1 MANESEIEELDDI
14 DKKII
19 QLLQENSRITLV
31 DIAKEI
37 GELTENAI
45 RYRIDKLE
53 DEGFI
58 ANYTIRLNP
67 KKFGKKIIAIFNF
80 NVLPE
85 NINEVL
91 DYLKSNNHLTEIY
104 LTTGN
109 YSIIAIGYFEN
120 NNAVTKFITENLKNI
135 NMIDYDVVTVLDRVK
150 HELYGI

>member
-1 MANESEIEELDDI
+1 MANENKELDDI
-14 DKKII
+14 DKQII

-53 DEGFI
+53 DEGYI
-58 ANYTIRLNP
+58 TNYTIQLNP
-67 KKFGKKIIAIFNF
+67 KKFGKNIMVIFNF

-85 NINEVL
+85 NINASL
-91 DYLKSNNHLTEIY
+91 DFLKSIDYLTEIY

-109 YSIIAIGYFEN
+109 YSIIAIGYFEDN
-120 NNAVTKFITENLKNI
+120 PAVTKFITENLKKVE
-135 NMIDYDVVTVLDRVK
+135 MIDYDVITVLNRVK
-150 HELYGI
+150 HGLYGI

>member
-1 MANESEIEELDDI
+1 MANENEELDDI
-14 DKKII
+14 DKQII

-31 DIAKEI
+31 DMAKEI

-58 ANYTIRLNP
+58 KNYTIKLNP
-67 KKFGKKIIAIFNF
+67 KKFGKNIMVIFNF

-85 NINEVL
+85 SINDSL
-91 DYLKSNNHLTEIY
+91 DFLKSIDSLTEIY

-109 YSIIAIGYFEN
+109 YSIIAIGYFEDN
-120 NNAVTKFITENLKNI
+120 QAVTRFITENLKKVE
-135 NMIDYDVVTVLDRVK
+135 MIDYDVITVLNRVK